1 MILIVTCCFQGKVA
15 SQEDKVKRLSW
26 QAVKLMEN
34 YADDIDVDMC
44 ESFQPLLREW
54 KSVQELAG
62 LPILDD
68 DPALMEKLHRKTSV
82 SIPNVDRTRL
92 DSGEFKQK
100 RAISLGNDISL
111 AGPLDRSR
119 FKSDRSME
127 TLWSSQST
135 FTINI
140 DPDDMSSGNL
150 NIGSNDVFIDDTPLV
165 IGEQR
170 ERQDTISN
178 DENIGNLHGV
188 NTTESMETVKADNEE
203 QTRPDRT
210 EEEVKSLMD
219 DILERIGDTCKQLTL
234 CLYDPEDTEDE
245 VERKLEACKVSPI
258 VTEYKIC

>member
-1 MILIVTCCFQGKVA
+1 MVCPIQGKVA

-34 YADDIDVDMC
+34 YADEIDVDMC

-68 DPALMEKLHRKTSV
+68 DPALMEKLHRKTSI

-111 AGPLDRSR
+111 AGPLESSR
-119 FKSDRSME
+119 FRSDRSME

-140 DPDDMSSGNL
+140 DPEDRSSGIF
-150 NIGSNDVFIDDTPLV
+150 NIGSNEVFIDETPLV
-165 IGEQR
+165 IGERR
-170 ERQDTISN
+170 ERQDTLSN
-178 DENIGNLHGV
+178 EENTDNLDGQCG

-203 QTRPDRT
+203 QPKPDRT
-210 EEEVKSLMD
+210 EDEVKSLMN
-219 DILERIGDTCKQLTL
+219 DILERIGDTCKQLSL
-234 CLYDPEDTEDE
+234 CVYDPEDTEDE
-245 VERKLEACKVSPI
+245 VERKLEACKVSRVAMI
-258 VTEYKIC
+258 